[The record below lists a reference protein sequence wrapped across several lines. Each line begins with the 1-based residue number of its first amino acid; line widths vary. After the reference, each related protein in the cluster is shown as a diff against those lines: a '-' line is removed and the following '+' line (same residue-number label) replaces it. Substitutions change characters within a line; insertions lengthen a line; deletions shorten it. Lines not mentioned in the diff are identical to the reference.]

1 MVWCTIECMH
11 ARENEFDKT
20 FIVDVVVEKKLD
32 TVAAREN
39 VGLRKGTI
47 KQTKQK
53 WLL

>member
-1 MVWCTIECMH
+1 MH

-20 FIVDVVVEKKLD
+20 FIVDVVDEKKLD

-39 VGLRKGTI
+39 VGLHTRKVTT